1 MKLDLYF
8 LCYLTINSKW
18 IKGFNIKAGILELL
32 EENIKTYI
40 KICIC
45 KNFLNHIPTAQEFFQ
60 EITNGLNEI

>member
-32 EENIKTYI
+32 EENIKTYQDMYMQKLSEPYSDSTGI
-40 KICIC
+40 FSRNNKWT
-45 KNFLNHIPTAQEFFQ
+45 K
-60 EITNGLNEI
+60 